1 MTRFLGLIIEFI
13 YNLCNNYGLAIILFT
28 VLIKLLLLP
37 LGIKQQKSMAKIQK
51 LQPTINELQ
60 KKYKND
66 QQRLSTEM
74 AKLYKD
80 NNASPLG
87 GCLPL
92 LIQLPILF
100 CLINVIYNPA
110 KYILGI
116 VEATNRNGVELAVKA
131 GMSFDFFGI
140 DLSVAPSSFGLP
152 PEKLEN
158 LVYWIIPILATLA
171 TYLSG
176 KITQKLNPQA
186 QAQPKPGAEN
196 DPSASAAQMSK
207 SMTAIMPLMTLFFT
221 YSMPGTAALYW
232 FISSATQTIQ
242 QVVLQKCIKV
252 DDVIVPDKNKKGG
265 KK

>member
-1 MTRFLGLIIEFI
+1 MTRFLGLIINFI
-13 YNLCNNYGLAIILFT
+13 YELCGNYGLSIILFT
-28 VLIKLLLLP
+28 VFIKLLLLP
-37 LGIKQQKSMAKIQK
+37 LGIKQQRSMAVMQK
-51 LQPTINELQ
+51 LQPAVNELQ

-74 AKLYKD
+74 AKLYKEY
-80 NNASPLG
+80 NASPLG

-110 KYILGI
+110 KFILGI
-116 VEATNRNGVELAVKA
+116 AEATNRNGVALAVEA

-140 DLSVAPSSFGLP
+140 DLSVAPSLFGLP
-152 PEKLEN
+152 PQKVEHLI
-158 LVYWIIPILATLA
+158 YWIIPLLATLA

-176 KITQKLNPQA
+176 KITQKLNPQP
-186 QAQPKPGAEN
+186 QPQPGSGNESA
-196 DPSASAAQMSK
+196 ASAAQMSK

-242 QVVLQKCIKV
+242 QVVLQKVIKV
-252 DDVIVPDKNKKGG
+252 DDVIVPEKNKKGG
-265 KK
+265 K